1 MCVYRATGLFE
12 RSSKE
17 KAERTR
23 GSQRQDGQ
31 RADSAEKGRFAGGT
45 KLWGEAP
52 APTPHGPRLTPRGG
66 SPSTAFFLAERRSDA
81 GLFCRESLRARLFCF
96 SLFLTAPHSFQDIG
110 SATRGQAQ
118 GPSSES
124 VDSSP
129 LDCQG
134 RLPNLILILTL
145 P

>member
-1 MCVYRATGLFE
+1 MCVYWATGLFE

-81 GLFCRESLRARLFCF
+81 GLFCRESLRARYLPDVVR
-96 SLFLTAPHSFQDIG
+96 SDSDADGDKS
-110 SATRGQAQ
+110 
-118 GPSSES
+118 PSRPDQRDVENMF
-124 VDSSP
+124 
-129 LDCQG
+129 G
-134 RLPNLILILTL
+134 Y
-145 P
+145 